1 MIILNNTRD
10 TFSLLPNG
18 SLVTA
23 VVLDREQQAEYI
35 LTIVDQEGQSV
46 PIAVV
51 WITVTDVPD
60 TTPVFSQQDYSV
72 SVPSDLAVG
81 SIIATITATSKDL
94 VPPLYSLVAAGTN
107 GLFAISNHS
116 GNITLLTPF
125 PPRVSSP
132 YRLVVAATS
141 NGPSTEAIVIVTV
154 LHTNTPPSFS
164 SPYLVL
170 GVATPPTV
178 GAVFGYVLAS
188 NHDDPSTPEGTIS
201 YSTADDVS
209 CYSVNM
215 QCY

>member
-125 PPRVSSP
+125 PPSEWLLLAHHIVL
-132 YRLVVAATS
+132 LVVADS
-141 NGPSTEAIVIVTV
+141 KPGPISTLSTQKV
-154 LHTNTPPSFS
+154 
-164 SPYLVL
+164 
-170 GVATPPTV
+170 
-178 GAVFGYVLAS
+178 YV
-188 NHDDPSTPEGTIS
+188 
-201 YSTADDVS
+201 
-209 CYSVNM
+209 CY
-215 QCY
+215 